1 MSAEDVDGAGG
12 LEPLPEMQERS
23 RLQAFLH
30 GLPASVLAK
39 KLMQMADSDFQ
50 VERELQCW
58 RRASEVTCDPA
69 ELVAIADGMLE
80 PGRHYI
86 KLGEGREYVRR
97 GEAVLPLLRQTRAR
111 DTQAAVTLGSHALRR
126 AWELMNQADDS
137 GDEFGELCRAIGA
150 EWLACLQA
158 AGPQPGAFGEAYLQL
173 LLEDPVESFDPV
185 AAETAMG
192 EAARQGLRQALQRR
206 WRAAKDALRAEQARW
221 EEARARRKGRY
232 AGLPPRSDINLCELQ
247 RMHLEQLERAGNID
261 GALAVLRE
269 DLTTPQGHGAVI
281 GLLGRHGRH
290 CEALLQAEEGCRAFP
305 DDAGLQAALLRG
317 LEGAGRLEEAL
328 VLRRQQFERRPEV
341 EAFHALLEAAKAAG
355 HDVAALRDSVL
366 AWLQLHEMATGRYG
380 PNDVTLRAQI
390 LCAEERWSE
399 AAQLVQPPAS
409 CSLVTLRT
417 IALHLGTEER
427 DTAAA
432 LLMRVLDAA
441 MDRAT
446 SPYRMELHL
455 VAEIAQR
462 MHAPQRAVWLAHLRK
477 VYAGKRNFL
486 NGLPVG

>member
-1 MSAEDVDGAGG
+1 VSAEEADGAGD
-12 LEPLPEMQERS
+12 LEPLPEMQERR

-30 GLPASVLAK
+30 GLPVSVLAE

-50 VERELQCW
+50 IERELQCW
-58 RRASEVTCDPA
+58 RRASEVTCDPT
-69 ELVAIADGMLE
+69 ELEAIADGMLE

-97 GEAVLPLLRQTRAR
+97 GEAVLPLLRQTCAR
-111 DTQAAVTLGSHALRR
+111 DAQVAVRLGGHALRR

-150 EWLACLQA
+150 EWVACVHA
-158 AGPQPGAFGEAYLQL
+158 AGPQPGAFGETYLQL
-173 LLEDPVESFDPV
+173 LLEDPIESFDPA

-206 WRAAKDALRAEQARW
+206 WRAARDALRAEQVRW

-232 AGLPPRSDINLCELQ
+232 TGLPPRPDSNLWQLE
-247 RMHLEQLERAGNID
+247 RMHLERSGDIE
-261 GALAVLRE
+261 GALAVLRD
-269 DLTTPQGHGAVI
+269 DLATPQRHAAVV
-281 GLLGRHGRH
+281 GFLVQHGRH
-290 CEALLQAEEGCRAFP
+290 REALLQAEEGCRAFP
-305 DDAGLQAALLRG
+305 DDPGLHEALLRC
-317 LEGAGRLEEAL
+317 LEGEGRLDEAL
-328 VLRRQQFERRPEV
+328 VLRRKQFERRPGV

-355 HDVAALRDSVL
+355 HDVAALRESVL
-366 AWLQLHEMATGRYG
+366 AWLQSYETAGGPYG

-390 LCAEERWSE
+390 LCSENRWSE
-399 AAQLVQPPAS
+399 AARLVQPPAS
-409 CSLVTLRT
+409 CSLVTLRA
-417 IALHLGTEER
+417 IALRLDAEER

-446 SPYRMELHL
+446 SPYRMELQL
-455 VAEIAQR
+455 VAETAQR